1 MIPYIQ
7 EATKVT
13 PKIDFNNE
21 TGVFE
26 LTGRS
31 LPEQTYELYKPL
43 IEWVDSYT
51 NNPVKKTI
59 LHINLEY
66 VNSSSNKYIMLLL
79 KKLDDFYNKGFD
91 VVIYWYYEEEDED
104 TYETITEYQE
114 ILTLPIEICKL
125 EE

>member
-1 MIPYIQ
+1 MTAYIQ

-13 PKIDFNNE
+13 PKIDFNDE

-43 IEWVDSYT
+43 IEWIDHYIT
-51 NNPVKKTI
+51 DPQPKTI

-79 KKLDDFYNKGFD
+79 KKLDDFYQKGSD
-91 VVIYWYYEEEDED
+91 VTIYWYYEEEDED

-114 ILTLPIEICKL
+114 ILSLPIETCKL
-125 EE
+125 EF